1 MVCHHNKQTYHLAG
15 NSRPFISAS
24 SGHQALIEMIYDGIL
39 AEFRPATLQTLQQMK
54 MILRFAPEQLACD
67 SACQPAASRSC
78 TTVGAI
84 KQRRT
89 QRMPIAPTIA
99 IRYIYGGMSLVN
111 SNKTWHELLD
121 DRSLEMDRVI
131 AEKIRAN
138 PKLVQIALS
147 NIKRWL
153 ANPDYSESNRQAI
166 LEWKRI
172 IETTTVAAL
181 LALLES
187 SSEEARRLRQSSPF
201 CGILTPG
208 ERQAIFRKY
217 ETHRGRAHLASR

>member
-1 MVCHHNKQTYHLAG
+1 ML
-15 NSRPFISAS
+15 
-24 SGHQALIEMIYDGIL
+24 
-39 AEFRPATLQTLQQMK
+39 
-54 MILRFAPEQLACD
+54 
-67 SACQPAASRSC
+67 
-78 TTVGAI
+78 
-84 KQRRT
+84 
-89 QRMPIAPTIA
+89 IAPNNATH
-99 IRYIYGGMSLVN
+99 YIQGGMHLEN

-153 ANPDYSESNRQAI
+153 ANPDYSDSNRQAI

-181 LALLES
+181 VTLLES

-217 ETHRGRAHLASR
+217 ETHRGRAYLASR

>member
-1 MVCHHNKQTYHLAG
+1 V
-15 NSRPFISAS
+15 NSLTPRPHDRTSIDFN
-24 SGHQALIEMIYDGIL
+24 
-39 AEFRPATLQTLQQMK
+39 RVP
-54 MILRFAPEQLACD
+54 
-67 SACQPAASRSC
+67 SC

-84 KQRRT
+84 DQRQT
-89 QRMPIAPTIA
+89 KRMLIAPNIGT
-99 IRYIYGGMSLVN
+99 RYIYGGMSLGN

-131 AEKIRAN
+131 AQKIRAN
-138 PKLVQIALS
+138 PKLVQIALA
-147 NIKRWL
+147 NTGRWL
-153 ANPDYSESNRQAI
+153 ANSDYSESNRQAI

-172 IETTTVAAL
+172 METTTVAEL
-181 LALLES
+181 VTLLES

-217 ETHRGRAHLASR
+217 EAHRGRAYLASR

>member
-1 MVCHHNKQTYHLAG
+1 
-15 NSRPFISAS
+15 
-24 SGHQALIEMIYDGIL
+24 MIYAVSL
-39 AEFRPATLQTLQQMK
+39 AEFGAVKLQTLQEMK
-54 MILRFAPEQLACD
+54 MISRFAPEQRACD
-67 SACQPAASRSC
+67 WACQSAASRSC

-84 KQRRT
+84 NQRQT
-89 QRMPIAPTIA
+89 KRMLIAPNNAT
-99 IRYIYGGMSLVN
+99 RYIQGGMRLEN
-111 SNKTWHELLD
+111 SNKTWHEFVD

-153 ANPDYSESNRQAI
+153 ANPDYSDSNRQAI

-181 LALLES
+181 VTLLES
-187 SSEEARRLRQSSPF
+187 SSEEASRLRQSSPF

-217 ETHRGRAHLASR
+217 ETHRGRAYLASR

>member
-1 MVCHHNKQTYHLAG
+1 
-15 NSRPFISAS
+15 
-24 SGHQALIEMIYDGIL
+24 
-39 AEFRPATLQTLQQMK
+39 
-54 MILRFAPEQLACD
+54 
-67 SACQPAASRSC
+67 
-78 TTVGAI
+78 
-84 KQRRT
+84 
-89 QRMPIAPTIA
+89 
-99 IRYIYGGMSLVN
+99 
-111 SNKTWHELLD
+111 
-121 DRSLEMDRVI
+121 MDRVI

-181 LALLES
+181 VTLLES

-217 ETHRGRAHLASR
+217 ETHRGRAYLASR

>member
-1 MVCHHNKQTYHLAG
+1 
-15 NSRPFISAS
+15 
-24 SGHQALIEMIYDGIL
+24 MIYVASL
-39 AEFRPATLQTLQQMK
+39 SEFGAVKLQTLQEMK
-54 MILRFAPEQLACD
+54 MILRFAPEQRGCD
-67 SACQPAASRSC
+67 WACQ
-78 TTVGAI
+78 T
-84 KQRRT
+84 K
-89 QRMPIAPTIA
+89 RMLIAPNNAT
-99 IRYIYGGMSLVN
+99 RYIQDGMRLEN

-153 ANPDYSESNRQAI
+153 ANPDYSDSNRQAI

-181 LALLES
+181 VTLLES
-187 SSEEARRLRQSSPF
+187 SSEEASRLRQSSPF
-201 CGILTPG
+201 CGILTPR

-217 ETHRGRAHLASR
+217 ETHRGRAYLASR